1 MDVSSLRVPADSAL
15 ARVATA
21 AARADA
27 RAPPCYS
34 GSTAAGVA
42 RHNPIRRASADG
54 RRAGLSGRLPK
65 SPPCSI
71 QGLGLSSRC
80 YSGST
85 ARRSCRTAARRRGVA
100 PQGVVPRRHL
110 QQPSH
115 TERGRD
121 ARSAAATVAM
131 FAVGPSPVGRT
142 AYALRRPYILPQTSR
157 GAEEIENSAVLSTH
171 ATPWSMVSLCL
182 LEH

>member
-100 PQGVVPRRHL
+100 PQGVVPRR
-110 QQPSH
+110 QPSH

-121 ARSAAATVAM
+121 ARSAAATVAV
-131 FAVGPSPVGRT
+131 FAVGPPPVGRAAAGLAQARYPAT
-142 AYALRRPYILPQTSR
+142 DKQRSR